1 MLKPKASKPT
11 PIYMTPACHATMR
24 AKLKRLLYNERP
36 TLAKAAQIAA
46 AEGDRS
52 ENFEYQATKRAM
64 RKMDG
69 QIRFL
74 TKRIENAEVVDPV
87 SQGKIAKGRVLFGCT
102 VTVED
107 EDGEEK
113 SYSIVGIDEYDAS
126 RGLVSWV
133 SPIGKALLK
142 AQEGDVVTFN
152 APNGKR
158 ELEIIK
164 VEYKALVPCNS

>member
-1 MLKPKASKPT
+1 
-11 PIYMTPACHATMR
+11 
-24 AKLKRLLYNERP
+24 
-36 TLAKAAQIAA
+36 
-46 AEGDRS
+46 
-52 ENFEYQATKRAM
+52 
-64 RKMDG
+64 MDG
-69 QIRFL
+69 RIRFL

-87 SQGKIAKGRVLFGCT
+87 SQGKIAKGRVRFGAT

-113 SYSIVGIDEYDAS
+113 TYSIVGIDEYDAT

-152 APNGKR
+152 APSGKR

-164 VEYKALVPCNS
+164 VEYLPIR

>member
-1 MLKPKASKPT
+1 MLKPKTSKPA
-11 PIYMTPACHATMR
+11 PIYMTPACHAKMR
-24 AKLKRLLYNERP
+24 AELKRLLYNERP

-69 QIRFL
+69 RIRFL

-113 SYSIVGIDEYDAS
+113 TYSIVGIDEYDAS

-164 VEYKALVPCNS
+164 VEYKALV

>member
-1 MLKPKASKPT
+1 MSIAT
-11 PIYMTPACHATMR
+11 PIYMTPACHAKMR
-24 AKLKRLLYNERP
+24 AELKRLLYNERP

-46 AEGDRS
+46 DEGDRS

-69 QIRFL
+69 RIHFL
-74 TKRIENAEVVDPV
+74 TKRIENAEAVDPV

-113 SYSIVGIDEYDAS
+113 TYSIVGVDEYDAS

-142 AQEGDVVTFN
+142 AQEGDVVTFS

-164 VEYKALVPCNS
+164 VEYKALEYEV